1 MEDQLPLWTQVSN
14 MSQFALN
21 MRIVKLVSK
30 LSLQGLK
37 TVLNLV
43 SNLSQNLRQFWDMK
57 GITVI
62 VYQLRIRVSRRLGI
76 SATKHR
82 GAIVFGPAL
91 GIEMQK
97 LYD

>member
-1 MEDQLPLWTQVSN
+1 

-21 MRIVKLVSK
+21 MNIVKLVSK

-37 TVLNLV
+37 TVLNLI

-57 GITVI
+57 GLTVI
-62 VYQLRIRVSRRLGI
+62 LLTGVKLSTRLGI
-76 SATKHR
+76 SATKYR
-82 GAIVFGPAL
+82 VAIVFVPAL
-91 GIEMQK
+91 VIEMQK

>member
-1 MEDQLPLWTQVSN
+1 MNPGLK

-21 MRIVKLVSK
+21 MRIVKIVSK

-43 SNLSQNLRQFWDMK
+43 SNCLKIWDNFETSKGYRNLLTIAD
-57 GITVI
+57 
-62 VYQLRIRVSRRLGI
+62 YRVSLPLWI
-76 SATKHR
+76 SATKYR
-82 GAIVFGPAL
+82 VAIVFVPAPV
-91 GIEMQK
+91 IEMQN